1 MVVRQS
7 LPGHMVVQFASFNE
21 KQTPTL
27 SSAAGQSLL
36 RVESAPPMP
45 AVCRVESI
53 RNRSTLFARLSPEA
67 SNIGLFQFTWSLDN
81 FTHGNPVQINC
92 FGHIVIMVEGLQQT
106 LERYYGVILL
116 PHIHSD
122 FCQTLIKS
130 TRKLL
135 WDFCIACLNEP
146 NICCDYLML
155 IYSQ

>member
-7 LPGHMVVQFASFNE
+7 RPGHMVVQFAFFNE
-21 KQTPTL
+21 KQTPSL

-36 RVESAPPMP
+36 RVESVPPMP
-45 AVCRVESI
+45 AVCRFETI
-53 RNRSTLFARLSPEA
+53 RNGSPLFARLPPEA
-67 SNIGLFQFTWSLDN
+67 SSIGLFQFTWILDN
-81 FTHGNPVQINC
+81 FTHGNPVHIYC
-92 FGHIVIMVEGLQQT
+92 FGHIVIMVQDLQQT

-135 WDFCIACLNEP
+135 WDFCVDCLNAP
-146 NICCDYLML
+146 NICFDYLVL